1 MEGSIIEKIYDM
13 IKRDILG
20 VSLSKRDGDMKFN
33 IYFRYDEAS
42 DIVSYVIVRTNG
54 DVKSE
59 NKGIVTN
66 EEELF
71 NLFRTYELQEA
82 VTKAVNLRIEKE
94 AKYQTLRD
102 QMMERIG
109 SMNLSDRPRVAMTN
123 IINKTTQLSEYV
135 GNQNRVTINKTD
147 DVVDQL
153 RVTDETNVGISGE
166 NLHLQLVQTVED
178 SSGDKF
184 RNYPKMS
191 FEELVAYILSSEYVL
206 PNRKL
211 PRRRGR

>member
-54 DVKSE
+54 DVRSE

-153 RVTDETNVGISGE
+153 RVTDETNVGIGGE